1 MIQIQASAL
10 TKNGEYEY
18 TGFQSDVGMLASM
31 KLPHAIQVSLDGVK
45 YSAMIYVALNQE
57 FALYSDGTFLIKLY
71 ND

>member
-1 MIQIQASAL
+1 MFQIQASAL

-31 KLPHAIQVSLDGVK
+31 KLPHAVKISLDGDQYFV
-45 YSAMIYVALNQE
+45 MLNVVRNQE
-57 FALYSDGTFLIKLY
+57 FALYSNGTFLVKLY